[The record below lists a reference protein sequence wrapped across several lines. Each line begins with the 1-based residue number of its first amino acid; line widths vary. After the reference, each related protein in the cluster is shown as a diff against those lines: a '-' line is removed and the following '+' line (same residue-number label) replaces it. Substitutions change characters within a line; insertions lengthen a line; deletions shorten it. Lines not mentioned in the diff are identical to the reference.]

1 MENVKSSNMTFL
13 GIRFSCGKRQE
24 PQHDVFDI
32 RFSYG
37 KRQAPNMIIRKTS
50 WRFSTSVFYMK
61 NGHYKNFWIYT
72 IEHSLPTV
80 PWVLFK
86 IRQLAGWLYM
96 REDINYEDLYSIYII
111 LVNVNQFIIA
121 IMIIVWWCRSFAA
134 ILVIV
139 TAIAVVK

>member
-1 MENVKSSNMTFL
+1 
-13 GIRFSCGKRQE
+13 
-24 PQHDVFDI
+24 
-32 RFSYG
+32 
-37 KRQAPNMIIRKTS
+37 
-50 WRFSTSVFYMK
+50 
-61 NGHYKNFWIYT
+61 
-72 IEHSLPTV
+72 
-80 PWVLFK
+80 
-86 IRQLAGWLYM
+86 M